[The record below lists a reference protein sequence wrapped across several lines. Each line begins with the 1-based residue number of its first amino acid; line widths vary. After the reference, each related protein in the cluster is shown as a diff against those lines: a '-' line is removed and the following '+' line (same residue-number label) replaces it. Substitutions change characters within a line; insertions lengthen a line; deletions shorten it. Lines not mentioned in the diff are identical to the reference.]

1 MYDFDELVAEV
12 LKNKPDISRDTLMG
26 LIQEKKR
33 TVGSGYL
40 TDQGALFLV
49 AGELGVKLQHMI
61 TADLTL
67 KDLHIGANDITVVA
81 RVLAVYPVAEFRK
94 KDGSGVGR
102 YRRVNLFDRN
112 GIGRLTIWEDNEEAM
127 KLSSIT
133 VDTPVRVVS
142 AYVKQGLDGKPTVNL
157 GKRGRIEVITDSSI
171 TSKLASLSELSK
183 RLDSVQEGE
192 VLLAVEGVTSSES
205 RRSTFVRRDDNSN
218 GSLTQFELKGPAGG
232 KTTRVVIWD
241 AGDLPAVRVGSSV
254 RVTNL
259 RHKKG
264 RQGEPELHGDGAT
277 VIQVLKVAE
286 GGEREG
292 GAGQMEQKSEV
303 RQVPQVPQLVKVA
316 EVTKHAVTGSVSLE
330 VMALSN
336 GSVREVSLKDRSTA
350 KKGEVVLGDDTGE
363 ITAVSWDEASSI
375 VEDIRAGETLRVY
388 GATVQISKMGRETLE
403 LTLSSKLER
412 LQGR

>member
-1 MYDFDELVAEV
+1 
-12 LKNKPDISRDTLMG
+12 
-26 LIQEKKR
+26 
-33 TVGSGYL
+33 
-40 TDQGALFLV
+40 
-49 AGELGVKLQHMI
+49 
-61 TADLTL
+61 
-67 KDLHIGANDITVVA
+67 
-81 RVLAVYPVAEFRK
+81 
-94 KDGSGVGR
+94 
-102 YRRVNLFDRN
+102 
-112 GIGRLTIWEDNEEAM
+112 
-127 KLSSIT
+127 
-133 VDTPVRVVS
+133 VRVVS
-142 AYVKQGLDGKPTVNL
+142 AYVKQGLDGKPAVNL

-218 GSLTQFELKGPAGG
+218 GSLTQFELKGSAGD

-241 AGDLPAVRVGSSV
+241 AGDLPAVRVGSRI

-277 VIQVLKVAE
+277 VIQVLEVAE
-286 GGEREG
+286 GTGTGTG
-292 GAGQMEQKSEV
+292 GAGQIEQKSEV